1 MTKSE
6 KIIEKAFF
14 EYVEAFQTLDARAA
28 VSYCYLPCS
37 LITDQAVVVVQH
49 AADMETLFKQLMNGL
64 KARDY
69 ARSELSDLRVKQV
82 SAKTG
87 FLSVDRT
94 RYKTDGQALERLSET
109 YVMRNTDNGWKIAV
123 AVVQDPDTL
132 LQLD

>member
-1 MTKSE
+1 MTQSE
-6 KIIEKAFF
+6 KIIEKAFL

-37 LITDQAVVVVQH
+37 LITDRAVVVVQD
-49 AADMETLFKQLMNGL
+49 AAAMEILFHQLMNGL
-64 KARDY
+64 EARDY
-69 ARSELSDLRVKQV
+69 ARSELSELRVKQV

-94 RYKTDGQALERLSET
+94 RYKTDGEALERLSET
-109 YVMRNTDNGWKIAV
+109 YVLRHTDTGWKIAV
-123 AVVQDPDTL
+123 AVVQDPGTL

>member
-1 MTKSE
+1 
-6 KIIEKAFF
+6 
-14 EYVEAFQTLDARAA
+14 
-28 VSYCYLPCS
+28 
-37 LITDQAVVVVQH
+37 
-49 AADMETLFKQLMNGL
+49 
-64 KARDY
+64 
-69 ARSELSDLRVKQV
+69 LSDLRVKQV